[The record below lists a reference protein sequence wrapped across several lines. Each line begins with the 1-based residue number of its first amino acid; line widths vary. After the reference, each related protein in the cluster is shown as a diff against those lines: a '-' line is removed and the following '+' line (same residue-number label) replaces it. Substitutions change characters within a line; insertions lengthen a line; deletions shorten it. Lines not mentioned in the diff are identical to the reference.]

1 MGESHI
7 LHPEERVELIMGQI
21 IRMSPIGTKHA
32 NLVDMLN
39 LILVENWSRKA
50 VVRVQNPITLGDY
63 SEHEPDIVIAKAP
76 ITTYKD
82 CHPGPE
88 DILLLIEVA
97 SSSLPVDNEVKLP
110 LYASFGIPCVWI
122 VDIDKQEVTC
132 YTQPQENNYVQR
144 IVLKAGKGSFAKLDE
159 PSLSIAIDDLF

>member
-1 MGESHI
+1 
-7 LHPEERVELIMGQI
+7 
-21 IRMSPIGTKHA
+21 
-32 NLVDMLN
+32 
-39 LILVENWSRKA
+39 
-50 VVRVQNPITLGDY
+50 
-63 SEHEPDIVIAKAP
+63 
-76 ITTYKD
+76 
-82 CHPGPE
+82 
-88 DILLLIEVA
+88 LIEVA